1 MWRDILKRRYARFII
16 IVFISIS
23 FGLSLLLTAAR
34 AEARPLLRVGIHQFG
49 SDITEDS
56 SGNFHGMETDFMQA
70 LGSYAGRE
78 VIFVP
83 GTWEECQQRLEAGDI
98 DVLAGVIKTPK
109 RAETMLFSRLMMG
122 RASDEANFH
131 GELMPYRV
139 NQLHFAVRRDN
150 PELMRELDLAADQ
163 LIANRP
169 YFVSHLYQIYYGQR
183 GASELRLT
191 EKEQRFLKRHP
202 VISAVV
208 VAREAP
214 FAYVDEHGEL
224 QGTMRKLVDR
234 LEHHLNRGLAAAIVL
249 GTFLLICLGLVLL
262 VSSTFIPTFTRFV
275 TDFPQITEKLQQM
288 PLIQDNAYLT
298 DEFEQF
304 WLELKAASVDAL
316 KSSLTVLLSIFS
328 KFIDMVIILFVTFY
342 LLKDGDDI
350 KVYLA
355 SLFPTRDYSRVLA
368 LFNRIL
374 SALRTY
380 ICSQL
385 VICCLT
391 ATVVFLYYTARSL
404 PYASVFAMVSGI
416 SEFVPVLGPTVASIF
431 GILLTATVDP
441 WIAIQTAG
449 FYLIL
454 TQVNHNAVYP
464 TLIGKSLNLHPV
476 AIILGIIL
484 GGEVLGAAGMFLA
497 VPFIVICKLVIEDIY
512 KDRMET
518 IKKLRTSRWLSKEK
532 HEEK

>member
-1 MWRDILKRRYARFII
+1 MHLKTYRTSILLGVTFTVLLSTFWFLPQLAFII
-16 IVFISIS
+16 FI
-23 FGLSLLLTAAR
+23 SLLLQ
-34 AEARPLLRVGIHQFG
+34 LL
-49 SDITEDS
+49 
-56 SGNFHGMETDFMQA
+56 
-70 LGSYAGRE
+70 L
-78 VIFVP
+78 
-83 GTWEECQQRLEAGDI
+83 
-98 DVLAGVIKTPK
+98 TP
-109 RAETMLFSRLMMG
+109 
-122 RASDEANFH
+122 
-131 GELMPYRV
+131 
-139 NQLHFAVRRDN
+139 
-150 PELMRELDLAADQ
+150 
-163 LIANRP
+163 
-169 YFVSHLYQIYYGQR
+169 
-183 GASELRLT
+183 
-191 EKEQRFLKRHP
+191 
-202 VISAVV
+202 
-208 VAREAP
+208 
-214 FAYVDEHGEL
+214 
-224 QGTMRKLVDR
+224 LVDR

-249 GTFLLICLGLVLL
+249 GTFLLLCLGLVLL

-288 PLIQDNAYLT
+288 PLIHDNAYLT

-350 KVYLA
+350 KIYLA
-355 SLFPTRDYSRVLA
+355 SLFPNRDYSRVLA

-391 ATVVFLYYTARSL
+391 ATVVFLYYTARDL

-518 IKKLRTSRWLSKEK
+518 IKKLRASRWLSKEK

>member
-1 MWRDILKRRYARFII
+1 MASTSNQGPNPNRGRKRRRP
-16 IVFISIS
+16 S
-23 FGLSLLLTAAR
+23 TAA
-34 AEARPLLRVGIHQFG
+34 
-49 SDITEDS
+49 
-56 SGNFHGMETDFMQA
+56 
-70 LGSYAGRE
+70 
-78 VIFVP
+78 
-83 GTWEECQQRLEAGDI
+83 
-98 DVLAGVIKTPK
+98 
-109 RAETMLFSRLMMG
+109 
-122 RASDEANFH
+122 
-131 GELMPYRV
+131 
-139 NQLHFAVRRDN
+139 
-150 PELMRELDLAADQ
+150 
-163 LIANRP
+163 
-169 YFVSHLYQIYYGQR
+169 
-183 GASELRLT
+183 
-191 EKEQRFLKRHP
+191 
-202 VISAVV
+202 V
-208 VAREAP
+208 VA
-214 FAYVDEHGEL
+214 
-224 QGTMRKLVDR
+224 GTVGK
-234 LEHHLNRGLAAAIVL
+234 VL

-262 VSSTFIPTFTRFV
+262 GSSTFIPTFTRFV

-288 PLIQDNAYLT
+288 PLIHDNAYLT

-355 SLFPTRDYSRVLA
+355 SLFPNRDYSRVLA

-391 ATVVFLYYTARSL
+391 ATVVFLYYTARDL

-416 SEFVPVLGPTVASIF
+416 SEFVPVLGSTVASIF

-454 TQVNHNAVYP
+454 TAGFYLILTQVNHNAVYP
-464 TLIGKSLNLHPV
+464 TLIGKALNLHPV

-512 KDRMET
+512 QDRMET
-518 IKKLRTSRWLSKEK
+518 IKKLRASRWLSKEK
-532 HEEK
+532 HGEK